1 MASSVCSTIRS
12 SVPCRTSVL
21 ASAPALPL
29 ATPKEYSFGRRLST
43 GGRSDHWLLL
53 YFTVQGCL
61 SSAATIGPAAVRR
74 RDDGPSSPA
83 RPVSVRR
90 PARREPSTRAD
101 RSNQRLDHR

>member
-1 MASSVCSTIRS
+1 MPSSVCSTIRS
-12 SVPCRTSVL
+12 SVPCRTSVR

-61 SSAATIGPAAVRR
+61 SSAATIGPASGGEMMVRR
-74 RDDGPSSPA
+74 VLVALSLFVALLVASPA
-83 RPVSVRR
+83 H
-90 PARREPSTRAD
+90 AQTG
-101 RSNQRLDHR
+101 